1 MKTKSKTPPYYSRV
15 SLGNFRGFKKA
26 KNIPLAPLTFLVG
39 PNSSGKS
46 SIFDAILLLTQSE
59 VLLSD
64 EPPIVPTWIGPLV
77 DLGSFKDAVFGHR
90 SSLTIRL
97 ALELSLAPTSDDRSG
112 LTSSQKP
119 MTFEFDLRSTKNDP
133 VGNFRAI
140 SVLDNSSKERM
151 QMFFDPDPV
160 PKITQE
166 FLGKSR
172 EIDLDPQLYGIGYPF
187 ADVAGEIERTLD
199 VRRRT
204 QKSRHARFR
213 TNAWRRIASYMR
225 SSESFASFIEGTQR
239 VSSGRAAPRR
249 WFSTTTPDEL
259 LPNSL
264 RRIFN
269 GVYPAMVDTDRKAI
283 ASFTDEKPANLRGE
297 LNKVL
302 KNLNIANTV
311 TASHLSPYHS
321 SIEIK
326 DSVTRITSNLI
337 DVGYGASQVIPV
349 ITACLSDRR
358 GPLIVEQ
365 PEIHLHPKAQATLA
379 ELLCDTSHR
388 RQVLVETHS
397 EHMINRA
404 RLRIARGDLD
414 HRNVVIVYVDRDRRG
429 SRVSTIPLKE
439 NGDFGADW
447 PGGFFDERYED
458 TMALLQLKATG
469 DRK

>member
-1 MKTKSKTPPYYSRV
+1 
-15 SLGNFRGFKKA
+15 
-26 KNIPLAPLTFLVG
+26 
-39 PNSSGKS
+39 
-46 SIFDAILLLTQSE
+46 
-59 VLLSD
+59 
-64 EPPIVPTWIGPLV
+64 
-77 DLGSFKDAVFGHR
+77 
-90 SSLTIRL
+90 
-97 ALELSLAPTSDDRSG
+97 
-112 LTSSQKP
+112 
-119 MTFEFDLRSTKNDP
+119 
-133 VGNFRAI
+133 
-140 SVLDNSSKERM
+140 M

-172 EIDLDPQLYGIGYPF
+172 EVNLDPQLYGIGYPF

-204 QKSRHARFR
+204 QKSKPARFR

-269 GVYPAMVDTDRKAI
+269 GVYPAMIDTDRKVI
-283 ASFTDEKPANLRGE
+283 GTFIDEKPANQRAE

-302 KNLNIANTV
+302 KNLNIASAV

-321 SIEIK
+321 SINIK
-326 DSVTRITSNLI
+326 DSVTKITSNII

-349 ITACLSDRR
+349 ITACLSDRS

-365 PEIHLHPKAQATLA
+365 PELHLHPKAQATLA
-379 ELLCDTSHR
+379 ELLCDTSRR
-388 RQVLVETHS
+388 RQVLIETHS

-404 RLRIARGDLD
+404 RLQIVRGDLD
-414 HRNVVIVYVDRDRRG
+414 HQNVVIVYVDRDHRG
-429 SRVSTIPLKE
+429 SRVSKIPLKE
-439 NGDFGADW
+439 NGDFAADW

-458 TMALLQLKATG
+458 TMALLQLKAKG
-469 DRK
+469 DHE